1 MEEGG
6 GEGRSAPPDHPELPD
21 PTACCSLMGS
31 RSIGDSEGMLKGP
44 TQRGL
49 TDPSWPCLLVLS
61 KRTPIAQ
68 GLGNEPEDP
77 ERSQRL
83 ETARTTEQ
91 QPEGVFSRYLPFDF
105 CLYKENLIEGLT
117 TTGQPF

>member
-6 GEGRSAPPDHPELPD
+6 GGQVCSSDQPELPD
-21 PTACCSLMGS
+21 PTACCCSLMGS

-44 TQRGL
+44 TQREL

-83 ETARTTEQ
+83 KQQDMEQ
-91 QPEGVFSRYLPFDF
+91 QPEGVFSEYL
-105 CLYKENLIEGLT
+105 LLT
-117 TTGQPF
+117 SVFTKKI

>member
-6 GEGRSAPPDHPELPD
+6 GGQVCSSEHPELPAS
-21 PTACCSLMGS
+21 PACCCSLMGS

-44 TQRGL
+44 TQREL
-49 TDPSWPCLLVLS
+49 TDASWPCLLVLS

-68 GLGNEPEDP
+68 GLGNEPEGP

-83 ETARTTEQ
+83 KQPGHGTAGRR
-91 QPEGVFSRYLPFDF
+91 GVFRVPPFDF